1 MYKSTEALYADLAK
15 ALGVDGLPAGDDG
28 SVAITVGNRSGHDGE
43 DGGADDTVL
52 LFVEDEHTVMLVS
65 PVMALPASLD
75 YGRVLWLL
83 QRNFHQ
89 SPLAPFRV
97 ACDQGG
103 GIVIWGRMPVAGL
116 TGQQLAGL
124 IEAVAAESALIREE
138 IEIDE

>member
-1 MYKSTEALYADLAK
+1 MYKSIETLYSDLAEV
-15 ALGVDGLPAGDDG
+15 LGVDALPAGDDG
-28 SVAITVGNRSGHDGE
+28 SVSITVGNRSGPEGE
-43 DGGADDTVL
+43 GGGADDTVM

-65 PVMALPASLD
+65 PVMALPANPD

-83 QRNFHQ
+83 QRNFYQ

-103 GIVIWGRMPVAGL
+103 GIVIWGRMPVEGL
-116 TGQQLAGL
+116 TGRQLAGL
-124 IEAVAAESALIREE
+124 IEAVAAESSLIREE